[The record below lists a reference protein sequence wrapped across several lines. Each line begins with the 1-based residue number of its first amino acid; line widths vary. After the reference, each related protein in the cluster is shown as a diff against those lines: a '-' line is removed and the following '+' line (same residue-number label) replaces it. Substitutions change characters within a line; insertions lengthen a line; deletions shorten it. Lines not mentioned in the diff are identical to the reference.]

1 MFFIIP
7 RSAATKALRSCVRVS
22 RVKSF
27 TYPRTQSRAISQT
40 PFCLAK
46 RFTKSHEWLDIASD
60 GKSCT
65 VGISQYAADA
75 LGDVVYVE
83 LPEAGAEVIAEEP
96 LGTVES
102 VKSASDVNSPV
113 SGTVTSVNEALADTP
128 SELSKDPENA
138 SWLVKLE
145 TTDAAAAESLMD
157 EAEYAEYVKG
167 L

>member
-1 MFFIIP
+1 M
-7 RSAATKALRSCVRVS
+7 
-22 RVKSF
+22 
-27 TYPRTQSRAISQT
+27 
-40 PFCLAK
+40 
-46 RFTKSHEWLDIASD
+46 
-60 GKSCT
+60 
-65 VGISQYAADA
+65 
-75 LGDVVYVE
+75 
-83 LPEAGAEVIAEEP
+83 IAEEP